1 MKSGSVTSKMR
12 IGGMG
17 MALPDLR
24 DVVTEYKGMILL
36 YRAAMKEM
44 TTRLE
49 ILGEEYRFGHRYNPI
64 RSMESRIKSDES
76 IVRKLQK
83 KGKEI
88 SVDNIQAY
96 VEDVAGIK
104 ILCRY
109 TTDIYRIVDLIS
121 AQKGIEVL
129 RTKDYQL
136 DPKMSGYRSY
146 HMIVSVPVC
155 LANEVVPT
163 KVEIQIHTMAMD
175 VWSELEYELSFCCR
189 GEVSEHVLK
198 ELRECAD
205 MIQYLDKKMLEI
217 KEEVGD

>member
-1 MKSGSVTSKMR
+1 
-12 IGGMG
+12 

-36 YRAAMKEM
+36 YRSALKEM

-49 ILGEEYRFGHRYNPI
+49 ILGEEYRFGHHYNPI
-64 RSMESRIKSDES
+64 RSIESRIKTDES
-76 IVRKLQK
+76 IVRKLQR
-83 KGKEI
+83 KGKDI

-121 AQKGIEVL
+121 AQKGIEVI
-129 RTKDYQL
+129 RYKDYQL

-146 HMIVSVPVC
+146 HMIVTVPVA
-155 LANEVVPT
+155 LSDKIVPT
-163 KVEIQIHTMAMD
+163 KVEIQIHTMEME
-175 VWSELEYELSFCCR
+175 VWNELEYEVGFKCR
-189 GEVSEHVLK
+189 REVSESVLK
-198 ELRECAD
+198 KLRECAD

-217 KEEVGD
+217 REEISEA

>member
-1 MKSGSVTSKMR
+1 MV
-12 IGGMG
+12 
-17 MALPDLR
+17 LPDLR
-24 DVVTEYKGMILL
+24 DVVTEYKGMLLL
-36 YRAAMKEM
+36 YRSAIKEM

-49 ILGEEYRFGHRYNPI
+49 ILGEEYRFAHRYNPI
-64 RSMESRIKSDES
+64 RSIESRIKADES

-104 ILCRY
+104 VLCRY

-121 AQKGIEVL
+121 SQKGIEVL
-129 RTKDYQL
+129 RAKDYQL

-146 HMIVSVPVC
+146 HMIVTVPVT
-155 LANEVVPT
+155 LADKVVPT

-175 VWSELEYELSFCCR
+175 VWAELEYEIGFRC
-189 GEVSEHVLK
+189 GDASEHVLK

-205 MIQYLDKKMLEI
+205 MIQFLDKKMLQI
-217 KEEVGD
+217 KEEFEES